1 MAGVLSVG
9 VLEGSSEIGLTE
21 EEYEKLSKEEKF
33 ILCAKVERIYREAGA
48 DYVIRNLAELPELI
62 TRLS

>member
-1 MAGVLSVG
+1 M
-9 VLEGSSEIGLTE
+9 GLTE
-21 EEYEKLSKEEKF
+21 EEYEKLSKEEK
-33 ILCAKVERIYREAGA
+33 IMQCAKVERIYREAGA